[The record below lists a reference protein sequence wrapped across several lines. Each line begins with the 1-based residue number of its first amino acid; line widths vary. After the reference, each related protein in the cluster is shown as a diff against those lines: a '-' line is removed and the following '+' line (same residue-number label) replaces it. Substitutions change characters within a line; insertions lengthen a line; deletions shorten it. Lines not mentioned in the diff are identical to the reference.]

1 MGRCIMT
8 GGWSK
13 GASCLVDSGGK
24 NPRPAVQGAL
34 RSGGGCLSQ
43 HEAPVVLLHLQ
54 LNLCRV
60 QLPVHPQDGE
70 SPGDAVL
77 SLQTGGGRYPGHQ
90 RSRLLVE
97 ARDLRAHRKS
107 RITNQRQST
116 SGVTRRMDWG

>member
-1 MGRCIMT
+1 MPPAWLIRGARTRGLPCRERC
-8 GGWSK
+8 
-13 GASCLVDSGGK
+13 D
-24 NPRPAVQGAL
+24 Q
-34 RSGGGCLSQ
+34 GGGCLSQ